1 MGVKTSL
8 KNFNP
13 GQSIKDRLT
22 RLLEVYNPKVWRE
35 RGMGWTL
42 GLFVVTY
49 LVVVVVLGM
58 LWSRSPETFDVR
70 ANALATVGGD
80 ESRLVTGAYTAATAI
95 RIGQT
100 LLEKPGGFLSNDI
113 FPPGVYL
120 DNIPNWE
127 FGALTELRDITN
139 ALRNELT
146 RAQSQSGEDPDLLL
160 AQPQFNYNTESW
172 MLPSSES
179 EYRRGIQALE
189 SYLNRLTRRE
199 AQFFARSDNLI
210 LYLQVVERR
219 LGSLAHRLSQAV
231 SEDAVETDQGDEAAA
246 RSANPA
252 GGQSLI
258 TSRTPWSQIDD
269 VFFEARGYTWALLH
283 VLQGLSLDFEPML
296 KSKNALVSVN
306 QIIFKLQETQKPIW
320 SPLILNGTG
329 FGPMANHSLVM
340 ASYIARA
347 NAAVIDLRRL
357 LEQG

>member
-8 KNFNP
+8 QNFNP
-13 GQSIKDRLT
+13 VQSVKDRLT
-22 RLLEVYNPKVWRE
+22 RLLELYNPRIWRE

-80 ESRLVTGAYTAATAI
+80 ESRLVPGSYTTATAI
-95 RIGQT
+95 RIGET
-100 LLEKPGGFLSNDI
+100 LLKKPGGYLSNDI

-127 FGALTELRDITN
+127 FGALTELRDLTN
-139 ALRNELT
+139 SLRNELT
-146 RAQSQSGEDPDLLL
+146 RSQSQSVEDRDLLV
-160 AQPQFNYNTESW
+160 AQPQFNYNSKSW

-179 EYRRGIQALE
+179 EYRRGIDALE
-189 SYLNRLTRRE
+189 SYLDRLTRGE
-199 AQFFARSDNLI
+199 AHFYARADNLV

-231 SEDAVETDQGDEAAA
+231 GDAAVSDIASEMGDAPAVPKGSEA
-246 RSANPA
+246 
-252 GGQSLI
+252 LV
-258 TSRTPWSQIDD
+258 RTPWSKIDD

-283 VLQGLSLDFEPML
+283 TLQAISVDFEVVL
-296 KSKNALVSVN
+296 KSKNAQVSVN
-306 QIIFKLQETQKPIW
+306 QIVRKLQETQAPVW

-329 FGPMANHSLVM
+329 FGPMANHSLVL
-340 ASYIARA
+340 ASYVARA
-347 NAAVIDLRRL
+347 NAAIIDLRRL

>member
-1 MGVKTSL
+1 MGVKASL
-8 KNFNP
+8 QNLNP
-13 GQSIKDRLT
+13 VQSVQDRFT
-22 RLLEVYNPKVWRE
+22 RLIEFYHPKAWRE
-35 RGMGWTL
+35 RGIGRTL

-49 LVVVVVLGM
+49 LIVVIVLGFV
-58 LWSRSPETFDVR
+58 WSRSPATFDVR
-70 ANALATVGGD
+70 ANALAAVGGD
-80 ESRLVTGAYTAATAI
+80 ESRLVTGAYTTATAI
-95 RIGQT
+95 RIGKT
-100 LLEKPGGFLSNDI
+100 LLEKPGGYLSNDI

-127 FGALTELRDITN
+127 FGALTELRDLAH
-139 ALRNELT
+139 ALRNELSRT
-146 RAQSQSGEDPDLLL
+146 QSQSLEDRDLQI
-160 AQPQFNYNTESW
+160 AQPQFNYNSTSW

-189 SYLNRLTRRE
+189 SYLNRLTQRE
-199 AQFFARSDNLI
+199 AQFFARADNLV

-219 LGSLAHRLSQAV
+219 LGNLANRLSMAVGQDDAV
-231 SEDAVETDQGDEAAA
+231 SDLASELKTTQ
-246 RSANPA
+246 RQTL
-252 GGQSLI
+252 GQ
-258 TSRTPWSQIDD
+258 RTPWSQIDD

-283 VLQGLSLDFEPML
+283 VLQAMAIDFESVL
-296 KSKNALVSVN
+296 KKKNAQVSLN
-306 QIIFKLQETQKPIW
+306 QIVRKLQESQRPIW